1 MHKIILLTTILSMT
15 LQPMIC
21 TKIQAQ
27 ENINVLSENTNTITI
42 EKKEIELPATIYVVN
57 VIEEQF
63 IDEMGCYGGS
73 SDIEYTYSNE
83 REYSISDD
91 ENIQFLNELSYK
103 YTESRNYECSKC
115 DGSDYAYIKT
125 TTRTNVIYLTK
136 LENTYTDRI
145 IPKTT
150 GANKDTPYTITYNSL
165 DNYAPVVNGQ
175 LNYITNPQNII
186 TLEKII
192 ENITVIDETDGTI
205 ELTEDNITLNE
216 YTNNQT
222 TLGNHNI
229 IFEVSDKA
237 GNKAILTITIMVID
251 ILSPTISGPE
261 KVNSY
266 MSNSLTIQDLK
277 KLLSV
282 EDDCDNLQVNDIEII
297 KDEYTKNKDKVGE
310 YEVVFSISDLSG
322 NEGSFQILVNVVD
335 DIKPTITGT
344 SSYQKGST
352 DLTLT
357 LEKILSNLEINDNVS
372 SLDKSNLN
380 IVKDTYSDNFS
391 KVGTWEVIV
400 NVKDQANNTSD
411 DYAIQIQVLDDVAPV
426 FWANNSF
433 FVYVDTSTPLSFS
446 QLKHIAKNLG
456 IVDNNTT
463 DIQIMSNDYFGN
475 ENVEGEYK
483 ISVLATYEN
492 GKESTTSFTLKVT
505 NNINKLSLTKKAK
518 KSLKWYQKIWKTI
531 KKIFSFQWIK

>member
-1 MHKIILLTTILSMT
+1 MKKIILLTTVLSMT
-15 LQPMIC
+15 LNSMTF
-21 TKIQAQ
+21 TKVQAQ
-27 ENINVLSENTNTITI
+27 ENINVLSTNTDTITI
-42 EKKEIELPATIYVVN
+42 EKKEIELPTTIYVVN

-63 IDEMGCYGGS
+63 VDEIGAYGGS

-83 REYSISDD
+83 REYSIFDNES
-91 ENIQFLNELSYK
+91 FKSLNELSYK
-103 YTESRNYECSKC
+103 YAESRNYECSKC

-125 TTRTNVIYLTK
+125 TTRTNVIYLNK
-136 LENTYTDRI
+136 QENNYTDRI

-150 GANKDTPYTITYNSL
+150 GTNRDTPYTITYNSL

-175 LNYITNPQNII
+175 LNYITNPQNVI
-186 TLEKII
+186 TLEKIM
-192 ENITVIDETDGTI
+192 ENITVLDETDGTI

-216 YTNNQT
+216 YKNNET

-229 IFEVSDKA
+229 TFEVSDKA
-237 GNKAILTITIMVID
+237 GNKATLTITIMVID

-277 KLLSV
+277 NLLSV
-282 EDDCDNLQVNDIEII
+282 QDDCDNLQVNDIEII
-297 KDEYTKNKDKVGE
+297 KDEYTKSKDKVGE
-310 YEVVFSISDLSG
+310 YEIVFSIYDLSG
-322 NEGSFQILVNVVD
+322 NEGTFQMLVNVID

-344 SSYQKGST
+344 SAYQKGST

-357 LEKILSNLEINDNVS
+357 LEKILSNLEIKDNVS
-372 SLDKSNLN
+372 SLNQSNLN

-391 KVGTWEVIV
+391 KVGIWEIIV

-411 DYAIQIQVLDDVAPV
+411 DYIIQIQVLDDVAPV

-446 QLKHIAKNLG
+446 QLKHIAKNIG
-456 IVDNNTT
+456 IINNNTT

-475 ENVEGEYK
+475 ENIEGEYT
-483 ISVLATYEN
+483 ISILATYEN
-492 GKESTTSFTLKVT
+492 GKESKGTFTLKVSNT
-505 NNINKLSLTKKAK
+505 ANKLSLTKKNK
-518 KSLKWYQKIWKTI
+518 KSLKWYQKIWKAI
-531 KKIFSFQWIK
+531 KKMVSFQWIK